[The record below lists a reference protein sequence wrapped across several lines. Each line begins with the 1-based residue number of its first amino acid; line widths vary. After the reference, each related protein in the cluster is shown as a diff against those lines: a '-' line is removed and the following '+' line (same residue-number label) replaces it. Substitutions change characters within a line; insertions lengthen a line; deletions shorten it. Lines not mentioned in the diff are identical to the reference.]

1 MLGEGVQPTRIE
13 AAGKATGMPMPPLAL
28 QDEVSLS
35 LGWHVAEQTRK
46 DLEAE
51 GKPVPVHPGLAV
63 IDTMVNE
70 LDRPG
75 KKAGKG
81 FYDYDGK
88 KKSLWKGLA
97 KHWPERDSDISA
109 QDMKDRLLYAQ
120 AIETARCVEEG
131 VVVKTNDAN
140 VGSIFGWGFAP
151 WSGGTLQFINA
162 TGVARFVERA
172 QELADKYGERFT
184 PPQLL
189 KDMAASGKTF

>member
-1 MLGEGVQPTRIE
+1 MI
-13 AAGKATGMPMPPLAL
+13 
-28 QDEVSLS
+28 
-35 LGWHVAEQTRK
+35 
-46 DLEAE
+46 
-51 GKPVPVHPGLAV
+51 
-63 IDTMVNE
+63 
-70 LDRPG
+70 
-75 KKAGKG
+75 
-81 FYDYDGK
+81 
-88 KKSLWKGLA
+88 
-97 KHWPERDSDISA
+97 
-109 QDMKDRLLYAQ
+109 DRLLYAR

>member
-1 MLGEGVQPTRIE
+1 
-13 AAGKATGMPMPPLAL
+13 MPPLAL

-51 GKPVPVHPGLAV
+51 GKPVPVHPGLKV

-88 KKSLWKGLA
+88 KKSLWSGLS
-97 KHWPERDSDISA
+97 KHYPKADTQLSV

-131 VVVKTNDAN
+131 VVLKTNDAN
-140 VGSIFGWGFAP
+140 IGSIFGWGFAP
-151 WSGGTLQFINA
+151 WSGGTLQYINQI
-162 TGVARFVERA
+162 GLPQFVARA
-172 QELADKYGERFT
+172 QELADQYGERFA

-189 KDMAASGKTF
+189 KDMADKGQRFE